1 MLNVVF
7 LNVKNKPFMLS
18 VARLTVVILNG
29 TYKPFVLS
37 VVGLTVV
44 ILNGTYKPFVLS
56 VVMLSVAMLNVIM
69 LFVAAPFFVRLKF
82 FLSFLLLLAT
92 KSQN

>member
-1 MLNVVF
+1 MLSVVIPHKPHMLSVVMLNVVF
-7 LNVKNKPFMLS
+7 LNVKNIPFVLS
-18 VARLTVVILNG
+18 VARLT
-29 TYKPFVLS
+29 F
-37 VVGLTVV
+37 V